1 MSYNFDMD
9 GFVKFCKD
17 IFENI
22 QKYDHQMIESICDYL
37 DASTRY
43 CIKNDSKGL
52 DAINT
57 FFMELQ
63 SYYNKISEWETVLKL
78 RMRPKFN
85 NLFDEDNDEVFG
97 IHILERQY
105 NRTREID
112 VDSFLPLV
120 LDTYKNMHAFKYLFR
135 KCYKY
140 CTIQLEDITSKY
152 SNMKNKIIKESLK
165 EKFDSSYVPD
175 LDDIHL
181 QYLQDL
187 NLDLLEWQKEFRN
200 IDVDTNFVTNQCQ
213 QEQYWSFPEMQL
225 VKFYNIKFDFHNS
238 CPISVL
244 KECAKNKELWKIA
257 GPNKKTIFGGTWPM
271 PCIKYI
277 ESL

>member
-9 GFVKFCKD
+9 GFVKLRKD

-22 QKYDHQMIESICDYL
+22 QKYDNQTLESICDYL

-57 FFMELQ
+57 FFLELQ
-63 SYYNKISEWETVLKL
+63 SYYNQISEWEEVLKL

-85 NLFDEDNDEVFG
+85 NLFDEHNDEVFG

-105 NRTREID
+105 NRTNVID

-120 LDTYKNMHAFKYLFR
+120 FDTYRKMSEFKYLFR

-140 CTIQLEDITSKY
+140 CIIQLEDITSNY
-152 SNMKNKIIKESLK
+152 SNDSNK
-165 EKFDSSYVPD
+165 
-175 LDDIHL
+175 
-181 QYLQDL
+181 
-187 NLDLLEWQKEFRN
+187 
-200 IDVDTNFVTNQCQ
+200 
-213 QEQYWSFPEMQL
+213 
-225 VKFYNIKFDFHNS
+225 
-238 CPISVL
+238 
-244 KECAKNKELWKIA
+244 
-257 GPNKKTIFGGTWPM
+257 
-271 PCIKYI
+271 
-277 ESL
+277 